1 MNSIPDNFTL
11 KIPLTLK
18 AHQLAQQF
26 YNKQRN
32 SKKAKQVY
40 LNTLA
45 VLAVNSYLECL
56 GIATDL
62 EAGDSWN
69 TTMQT
74 LSNTADLV
82 VKGRGRLECLPV
94 LPNVEFCEVPLEV
107 LEDRNGYIAVQLN
120 QELTEATLL
129 GFVSEV
135 VSEALPLSQLKS
147 LDELLTH
154 LEGLQKPLNQQNQE
168 THNQETVQL
177 NQWLHNVFNSGW
189 ETLERLFKPSQP
201 QLAFNFR
208 NQPSA
213 QQQNNDSDYDV
224 RRGKIFDL
232 ERNGEQM
239 ALVIG
244 IKPTTSPE
252 LDISVEVY
260 PTNEQVYLP
269 SDLELMV
276 LDKEGEAVMQAK
288 ARTTESIQLEFSGEA
303 GESFGVKVAL
313 GEFSI
318 TEEFVI

>member
-1 MNSIPDNFTL
+1 MNPIPDHLTF
-11 KIPLTLK
+11 KVPLTLK

-26 YNKQRN
+26 QKQQPN

-45 VLAVNSYLECL
+45 VYAVNSYLECL

-62 EAGDSWN
+62 EVSDSWN
-69 TTMQT
+69 TVMQS
-74 LSNTADLV
+74 LSNTADLI
-82 VKGRGRLECLPV
+82 VKGRGRLECIAV
-94 LPNVEFCEVPLEV
+94 LPKAKVCDIPLEV
-107 LEDRNGYIAVQLN
+107 WQDRDGYIAVQFN

-135 VSEALPLSQLKS
+135 ATEELPLSQLKS
-147 LDELLTH
+147 LEELLKH
-154 LEGLQKPLNQQNQE
+154 LEGLLENISQPNQDKQNQK
-168 THNQETVQL
+168 TVKL
-177 NQWLHNVFNSGW
+177 NQWIHNVFNSGW
-189 ETLERLFKPSQP
+189 ETVERLFNSSQP

-208 NQPSA
+208 NQSSNKH
-213 QQQNNDSDYDV
+213 QHNNSDYDV

-232 ERNGEQM
+232 ERSGEQM

-260 PTNEQVYLP
+260 PTNNQIYLP
-269 SDLELMV
+269 PDLELMV
-276 LDKEGEAVMQAK
+276 LDKAGEAVMQAK
-288 ARTTESIQLEFSGEA
+288 ARSTESIQLEFSGEL

-318 TEEFVI
+318 TEEFII

>member
-1 MNSIPDNFTL
+1 
-11 KIPLTLK
+11 
-18 AHQLAQQF
+18 
-26 YNKQRN
+26 
-32 SKKAKQVY
+32 
-40 LNTLA
+40 
-45 VLAVNSYLECL
+45 
-56 GIATDL
+56 
-62 EAGDSWN
+62 
-69 TTMQT
+69 MQT

-82 VKGRGRLECLPV
+82 VKGRGKLECLPV
-94 LPNVEFCEVPLEV
+94 LPNAEFCKVPLEV
-107 LEDRNGYIAVQLN
+107 WEDINGYVAVQFN

-135 VSEALPLSQLKS
+135 VSEELPLSQLKS
-147 LDELLTH
+147 LEELLTH
-154 LEGLQKPLNQQNQE
+154 LEGLQKHQQNQE
-168 THNQETVQL
+168 TVTLH
-177 NQWLHNVFNSGW
+177 QWLHNIFNSGW
-189 ETLERLFKPSQP
+189 ETLEKLFKPSQP

-213 QQQNNDSDYDV
+213 QQQDNDSDYDV
-224 RRGKIFDL
+224 RRGKIFNL

-260 PTNEQVYLP
+260 PTNEQIYLP

-276 LDKEGEAVMQAK
+276 LDKAGEAVMQAK

>member
-1 MNSIPDNFTL
+1 MNPINDITF
-11 KIPLTLK
+11 KVPLTIK
-18 AHQLAQQF
+18 AHQLAQKFKSQ
-26 YNKQRN
+26 QLN

-45 VLAVNSYLECL
+45 VYAVNSYLECL

-62 EAGDSWN
+62 ENSDSWN
-69 TTMQT
+69 TVMQT
-74 LSNTADLV
+74 LTNTADLI
-82 VKGRGRLECLPV
+82 VKGRGRLECRPV
-94 LPNVEFCEVPLEV
+94 LPKAEFCEFPLEWQ
-107 LEDRNGYIAVQLN
+107 DRSGYVAVQFN

-135 VSEALPLSQLKS
+135 ATEKLPLSQLKS
-147 LDELLTH
+147 LEELLKH
-154 LEGLQKPLNQQNQE
+154 LKGLQKP
-168 THNQETVQL
+168 ETVKL
-177 NQWLHNVFNSGW
+177 DQWLDQIFNSGW
-189 ETLERLFKPSQP
+189 ETVERLFNLSEP

-208 NQPSA
+208 NQSSV
-213 QQQNNDSDYDV
+213 QQQNDDSDYDI

-244 IKPTTSPE
+244 IKSTILSE
-252 LDISVEVY
+252 LDISVAVY
-260 PTNEQVYLP
+260 PTNNQVYLP

-276 LDKEGEAVMQAK
+276 LDKAGEAVMQAK
-288 ARTTESIQLEFSGEA
+288 ARSTESIQLEFSGEA

>member
-1 MNSIPDNFTL
+1 MNTIDDRLTF
-11 KIPLTLK
+11 KVPLTLK

-26 YNKQRN
+26 HKQQTN
-32 SKKAKQVY
+32 SRKAKQVY

-45 VLAVNSYLECL
+45 VYAVNSYLECL
-56 GIATDL
+56 GITTDL
-62 EAGDSWN
+62 ENSDSWN
-69 TTMQT
+69 TVMQT
-74 LSNTADLV
+74 FANTADLV
-82 VKGRGRLECLPV
+82 IKERGRLECIAV
-94 LPNVEFCEVPLEV
+94 LPNAKFCQIPLESQ
-107 LEDRNGYIAVQLN
+107 DRNGYVAIQFN

-129 GFVSEV
+129 GFVSEITT
-135 VSEALPLSQLKS
+135 EELSFNQLKS
-147 LDELLTH
+147 LEELLKH
-154 LEGLQKPLNQQNQE
+154 LDGLQKSESQE
-168 THNQETVQL
+168 IVRL
-177 NQWLHNVFNSGW
+177 NQWLHQIFNSGW
-189 ETLERLFKPSQP
+189 ETVERLFNSSQP

-208 NQPSA
+208 NQSSA
-213 QQQNNDSDYDV
+213 QSQHNNSNYDV

-244 IKPTTSPE
+244 IKPTISAE

-260 PTNEQVYLP
+260 PTNNQVYLP

-276 LDKEGEAVMQAK
+276 LDKSGESVMQAK
-288 ARTTESIQLEFSGEA
+288 ARSTESIQLEFSGEA